1 TCDGFPC
8 LVHAKSDAEVLAVR
22 PALTHP
28 NVTLLNRSR
37 ALRLETKATRRAVT
51 GVVVERDGEQE
62 TFTADIVVVACGAAN
77 SAALLLNSFNAAH
90 PRGVANASDMVG
102 RNYMFHNSQAVLALS
117 HEENPTVFQKTLG
130 LNDFY
135 FG

>member
-62 TFTADIVVVACGAAN
+62 TFTADVVVVSCGAAN
-77 SAALLLNSFNAAH
+77 SAALLLSPANAAH
-90 PRGVANASDMVG
+90 PHGIANAVG
-102 RNYMFHNSQAVLALS
+102 Q
-117 HEENPTVFQKTLG
+117 LG
-130 LNDFY
+130 TQHK
-135 FG
+135 